1 MTKKE
6 VRENNDDLSEILL
19 DQVQSTSDVAFRE
32 FINTNGNDSGNFL
45 FNAASSGAK
54 DAVRYA
60 THLPRDVTDIS
71 VYLSLTSNFN
81 FKYSQ
86 VAAPNGG

>member
-6 VRENNDDLSEILL
+6 VRENNDDLLEILL
-19 DQVQSTSDVAFRE
+19 DQVESTSDVAFRE
-32 FINTNGNDSGNFL
+32 FINSNGNDSGNFL

-60 THLPRDVTDIS
+60 THVPRAETDKY
-71 VYLSLTSNFN
+71 VYTVAFTSNL
-81 FKYSQ
+81 KY
-86 VAAPNGG
+86 